1 MLSTGNDALAEQTVA
16 ARATASGRPVA
27 NLNARISGYLV
38 DSVILVA
45 FILVFFVVGG
55 AVLLFTSDF
64 GAGDPPDWAYYA
76 CVALFVGGT
85 LLAWTVFNLA
95 LLRWR
100 GQTAGMYVLGI
111 KTVGADGSITIGR
124 LLVRWF
130 GLHPLLFHP
139 LLLPVWAVV
148 SLLLFSFTLNEIVLA
163 VTLCLVLFCIAAPIA
178 GLVTMLVDPERR
190 ALHDR
195 LAGTL
200 VIHLEQ
206 P

>member
-16 ARATASGRPVA
+16 ARATASERPVA

-38 DSVILVA
+38 DSIILVA

-64 GAGDPPDWAYYA
+64 GVGDPPDWAYYA
-76 CVALFVGGT
+76 CAALFAGGT

-111 KTVGADGSITIGR
+111 KTVGADGAISTGR

-139 LLLPVWAVV
+139 LLLPIWAVV
-148 SLLLFSFTLNEIVLA
+148 SLLLVSFTLNEIVLA

-178 GLVTMLVDPERR
+178 GLITMVVDPERR

>member
-1 MLSTGNDALAEQTVA
+1 MLSTGNDALAEQAVATPATV
-16 ARATASGRPVA
+16 SERPVA

-38 DSVILVA
+38 DSVILLA
-45 FILVFFVVGG
+45 FILVFFVAGG

-111 KTVGADGSITIGR
+111 KTVGADGAITTGR

-148 SLLLFSFTLNEIVLA
+148 SLLLVSFTLNQIVLA
-163 VTLCLVLFCIAAPIA
+163 VTLCLVLFCIAAFIA
-178 GLVTMLVDPERR
+178 GLITMLVDPERR

-200 VIHLEQ
+200 VIHLDR

>member
-1 MLSTGNDALAEQTVA
+1 MLSTGNDALAEQPVA
-16 ARATASGRPVA
+16 APAASSARPVA

-38 DSVILVA
+38 DSVILLA

-55 AVLLFTSDF
+55 AILLFTSDF

-76 CVALFVGGT
+76 CVAVFLGGT
-85 LLAWTVFNLA
+85 LLSWTAFNLA

-111 KTVGADGSITIGR
+111 KTVGANGAITSGR
-124 LLVRWF
+124 LLIRWF

-139 LLLPVWAVV
+139 LLLPVWAII
-148 SLLLFSFTLNEIVLA
+148 SLLIVSFTLNQIVLA
-163 VTLCLVLFCIAAPIA
+163 VTLVLVLFCIAAPVA
-178 GLVTMLVDPERR
+178 GLIAMFADPERR

-195 LAGTL
+195 LAGT
-200 VIHLEQ
+200 VVVHLQE